1 MIAMDPTSQPHL
13 DQPVHSIHLM
23 GICGTGMGT
32 LAAMLQEAGY
42 HVRGSDQNVYP
53 PMSTFLASKGIH
65 LIQGYRPDNLEPP
78 PDLVVVGNVIRKDN
92 PEAQAVLHRG
102 LTYCSMP
109 QALGRFF
116 LNSAQTLVVA
126 GTHGKTTTSALLTW
140 MLTVA
145 GLDPGSLV
153 GGIMINFGQSHRLGH
168 GPYFIVEGDEYDTAF
183 FDKGPKFLH
192 YQPWAV
198 VLTSVEFDHAD
209 IFPNLEAVEN
219 AFRRLLAILPA
230 EGLLVVN
237 ADDAGASRLSR
248 EARCRIITYGLQNP
262 AQFQATDAEYAMSA
276 TRFRVQGPKGFDVR
290 FTSPLAGAHNLS
302 NALGLIA
309 LAHELG
315 VGVDSIQQA
324 LTTFKSVRR
333 RQEVRGEP
341 GGITVI
347 DDFAHHP
354 TAVRVTIEAL
364 RPFYGG
370 RRLWAI
376 FEPRTNSSR
385 RKVFQERY
393 AGAFDAADVI
403 LIKEPPDME
412 RIAPEERLSTR
423 RLVEEI
429 AARGKEAHYFLDVEA
444 MLRFILPQIRPRD
457 VLLIMSNGSFD
468 NLHERLLK
476 ALESR

>member
-1 MIAMDPTSQPHL
+1 MI
-13 DQPVHSIHLM
+13 I
-23 GICGTGMGT
+23 
-32 LAAMLQEAGY
+32 
-42 HVRGSDQNVYP
+42 
-53 PMSTFLASKGIH
+53 
-65 LIQGYRPDNLEPP
+65 
-78 PDLVVVGNVIRKDN
+78 
-92 PEAQAVLHRG
+92 
-102 LTYCSMP
+102 
-109 QALGRFF
+109 
-116 LNSAQTLVVA
+116 
-126 GTHGKTTTSALLTW
+126 
-140 MLTVA
+140 
-145 GLDPGSLV
+145 
-153 GGIMINFGQSHRLGH
+153 FGQSHRLGR
-168 GPYFIVEGDEYDTAF
+168 GPYFVVEGDEYDTAF

-192 YQPWAV
+192 YQPWGV

-219 AFRRLLAILPA
+219 AFRRLLAIIPA
-230 EGLLVVN
+230 DGLLVVN

-248 EARCRIITYGLQNP
+248 EARCRIITYGLRNP
-262 AQFQATDAEYAMSA
+262 AEFQAADAEYALGA
-276 TRFRVQGPKGFDVR
+276 TRFRVQGPKGFKAR

-309 LAHELG
+309 LARELG

-324 LTTFKSVRR
+324 LTTFKSVKR

-341 GGITVI
+341 GGITII

-354 TAVRVTIEAL
+354 TAVQVTIEAL
-364 RPFYGG
+364 RPFYGS

-385 RKVFQERY
+385 RKVFQEQY

-423 RLVEEI
+423 KLVEDI
-429 AARGKEAHYFLDVEA
+429 AARGKDAHYFLDVEA
-444 MLRFILPQIRPRD
+444 LLRFILPQIRPQD

-476 ALESR
+476 ALESK